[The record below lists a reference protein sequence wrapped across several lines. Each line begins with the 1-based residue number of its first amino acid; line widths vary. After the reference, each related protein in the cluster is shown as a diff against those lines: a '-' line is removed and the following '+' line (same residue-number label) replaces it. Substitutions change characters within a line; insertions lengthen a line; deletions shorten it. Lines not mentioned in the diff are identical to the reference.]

1 MNVTLRPELE
11 RFIADQVNAGR
22 YSSAAE
28 AVEAV
33 EAGVT
38 RLMLDPE
45 PDARDLADLRESL
58 GQMAR
63 GETIDARLLHAQLR
77 R

>member
-11 RFIADQVNAGR
+11 RFIADQVKAGR

-28 AVEAV
+28 AVEA
-33 EAGVT
+33 GVA

>member
-11 RFIADQVNAGR
+11 RFIADQVKAGR

-28 AVEAV
+28 AVEA
-33 EAGVT
+33 GVA
-38 RLMLDPE
+38 RLMLDPK